1 MMKTWLSLI
10 GAAAFAL
17 AAGTAAAQDT
27 LRVGTEGAYPPYNAT
42 DASGQLVGF
51 EIDLANALCQR
62 VAMNCEIVQ
71 QDWDGMIPALM
82 NKRYDAIMAGMSV
95 TPERLQQ
102 IAFSK
107 PYSTTPA
114 WFVSAKDGVL
124 KDAETLDDV
133 RAALQGKA
141 VGVQRSTIHQNFLE
155 AKVLG
160 VDARLYDTQDDLNL
174 DLQNGRVDAGL
185 ADSLG
190 WDSFLKSPE
199 GQNFNHFGPSLTGKD
214 DPIFG
219 TGVGI
224 GLRQD
229 DTALKDKLDQ
239 ALDAMNADGSL
250 TALSVKWFGFD
261 TSIKPPAS

>member
-1 MMKTWLSLI
+1 MMKSWLSL
-10 GAAAFAL
+10 AAAAAL
-17 AAGTAAAQDT
+17 VMAAGTASAET

-42 DASGQLVGF
+42 DASGKLVGF
-51 EIDLANALCQR
+51 EIDLANELCKRTQ
-62 VAMNCEIVQ
+62 MTCEIIQ

-95 TPERLQQ
+95 TEERMKQ

-124 KDAETLDDV
+124 KDAKTLADIQ
-133 RAALQGKA
+133 AALKGKS

-155 AKVLG
+155 AKVPG
-160 VDARLYDTQDDLNL
+160 ADVRLYDTQDDLNL
-174 DLQNGRVDAGL
+174 DLQNGRIDAGL

-190 WDSFLKSPE
+190 WKDFLAGDAGKGYS
-199 GQNFNHFGPSLTGKD
+199 NFGPGLTGKD

-219 TGVGI
+219 LGVGI
-224 GLRQD
+224 GLRKE
-229 DTALKDKLDQ
+229 DTALKAKLDK
-239 ALDAMNADGSL
+239 ALDEVNADG
-250 TALSVKWFGFD
+250 TMTKLSVQWFGFD
-261 TSIKPPAS
+261 TSVK

>member
-1 MMKTWLSLI
+1 MKSWLSL
-10 GAAAFAL
+10 AAAAALAL
-17 AAGTAAAQDT
+17 AAGTASAET

-42 DASGQLVGF
+42 DASGKLVGF
-51 EIDLANALCQR
+51 EIDLANELCKRTQ
-62 VAMNCEIVQ
+62 MTCEIIQ

-95 TPERLQQ
+95 TQERLKQ

-124 KDAETLDDV
+124 KDAKTLADIQ
-133 RAALQGKA
+133 AALKGKS

-155 AKVLG
+155 AKVPG
-160 VDARLYDTQDDLNL
+160 AEVKLYDTQDDLNL
-174 DLQNGRVDAGL
+174 DLQNGRIDAGL

-190 WDSFLKSPE
+190 WKDFLASDAGKAYD
-199 GQNFNHFGPSLTGKD
+199 HFGPGLTGKD

-219 TGVGI
+219 LGVGI
-224 GLRQD
+224 GLRQE
-229 DTALKDKLDQ
+229 DTALKTKLDK
-239 ALDAMNADGSL
+239 ALDEVNADGTL
-250 TALSVKWFGFD
+250 TKLSVQWFGFD
-261 TSIKPPAS
+261 TSVK

>member
-1 MMKTWLSLI
+1 MMKSWLSL
-10 GAAAFAL
+10 AAAAALVL
-17 AAGTAAAQDT
+17 AAGTASAET

-42 DASGQLVGF
+42 DASGKLVGF
-51 EIDLANALCQR
+51 EIDLANELCKRTQ
-62 VAMNCEIVQ
+62 MTCEIIQ

-95 TPERLQQ
+95 TEERMKQ

-124 KDAETLDDV
+124 KDAKTLADIQ
-133 RAALQGKA
+133 AALKGKS

-155 AKVLG
+155 AKVPG
-160 VDARLYDTQDDLNL
+160 ADVKLYDTQDDLNL
-174 DLQNGRVDAGL
+174 DLQNGRIDAGL

-190 WDSFLKSPE
+190 WKDFLASDAGKAYD
-199 GQNFNHFGPSLTGKD
+199 HFGPGLTGKD

-219 TGVGI
+219 LGVGI
-224 GLRQD
+224 GLRKE
-229 DTALKDKLDQ
+229 DTALKTKLDK
-239 ALDAMNADGSL
+239 ALDEVTADG
-250 TALSVKWFGFD
+250 TMAKLSVQWFGFD
-261 TSIKPPAS
+261 TSVK

>member
-1 MMKTWLSLI
+1 MMKSWLSL
-10 GAAAFAL
+10 AAAAALVL
-17 AAGTAAAQDT
+17 AAGTASAET

-42 DASGQLVGF
+42 DASGKLVGF
-51 EIDLANALCQR
+51 EIDLANELCKRTQ
-62 VAMNCEIVQ
+62 MTCEIIQ

-95 TPERLQQ
+95 TEERMKQ

-124 KDAETLDDV
+124 KDAKTLDDIK
-133 RAALQGKA
+133 AALKGKS

-155 AKVLG
+155 AKVPG
-160 VDARLYDTQDDLNL
+160 VDVRLYDTQDDLNL
-174 DLQNGRVDAGL
+174 DLQNGRIDAGL

-190 WDSFLKSPE
+190 WKDFLAGDAGKAYS
-199 GQNFNHFGPSLTGKD
+199 NFGPGLTGKD

-219 TGVGI
+219 LGVGI
-224 GLRQD
+224 GLRKE
-229 DTALKDKLDQ
+229 DTALKAKLDK
-239 ALDAMNADGSL
+239 ALDEVNADG
-250 TALSVKWFGFD
+250 TMTKLSVQWFGFD
-261 TSIKPPAS
+261 TSVK

>member
-1 MMKTWLSLI
+1 MMKSWLSL
-10 GAAAFAL
+10 AAAAALAL
-17 AAGTAAAQDT
+17 AAGTASAET

-42 DASGQLVGF
+42 DASGKLVGF
-51 EIDLANALCQR
+51 EVDLANELCKRTQ
-62 VAMNCEIVQ
+62 MTCEIVQ
-71 QDWDGMIPALM
+71 QDWDGIIPALM

-95 TPERLQQ
+95 TEERMKQ

-124 KDAETLDDV
+124 KDAKTLDDIK
-133 RAALQGKA
+133 AALKGKS

-155 AKVLG
+155 AKVPG
-160 VDARLYDTQDDLNL
+160 AEARLYDTQDDLNL

-190 WDSFLKSPE
+190 WKDFLASDAGKAYD
-199 GQNFNHFGPSLTGKD
+199 HFGPGLTGKD

-219 TGVGI
+219 LGVGI
-224 GLRQD
+224 GLRQE
-229 DTALKDKLDQ
+229 DTALKAKLDK
-239 ALDAMNADGSL
+239 ALDEITADG
-250 TALSVKWFGFD
+250 TMAKLSVQWFGFD
-261 TSIKPPAS
+261 TSVK

>member
-1 MMKTWLSLI
+1 MMKSWLSL
-10 GAAAFAL
+10 AAAAALAL
-17 AAGTAAAQDT
+17 AAGTAWAET

-42 DASGQLVGF
+42 DASGKLVGF
-51 EIDLANALCQR
+51 EIDLANELCKRTQ
-62 VAMNCEIVQ
+62 MTCEIIQ

-95 TPERLQQ
+95 TEERLKQ

-124 KDAETLDDV
+124 KDAKTLADIQ
-133 RAALQGKA
+133 AALKGKS

-155 AKVLG
+155 AKVPG
-160 VDARLYDTQDDLNL
+160 AEVKLYDTQDDLNL
-174 DLQNGRVDAGL
+174 DLQNGRIDAGL

-190 WDSFLKSPE
+190 WKDFLASDAGKAYD
-199 GQNFNHFGPSLTGKD
+199 HFGPGLTGKD

-219 TGVGI
+219 LGVGI
-224 GLRQD
+224 GLRKE
-229 DTALKDKLDQ
+229 DTALKAKLDK
-239 ALDAMNADGSL
+239 ALDEVNADG
-250 TALSVKWFGFD
+250 TMTKLSVQWFGID
-261 TSIKPPAS
+261 TSIK

>member
-1 MMKTWLSLI
+1 MMKSWLSL
-10 GAAAFAL
+10 AAAAALVL
-17 AAGTAAAQDT
+17 AAGTASAET

-42 DASGQLVGF
+42 DASGKLVGF
-51 EIDLANALCQR
+51 EIDLANELCKRTQ
-62 VAMNCEIVQ
+62 MTCEIIQ

-95 TPERLQQ
+95 TEERLKQ

-124 KDAETLDDV
+124 KDAKTLADIQ
-133 RAALQGKA
+133 AALKGKS

-155 AKVLG
+155 AKVPG
-160 VDARLYDTQDDLNL
+160 AEVKLYDTQDDLNL
-174 DLQNGRVDAGL
+174 DLQNGRIDAGL

-190 WDSFLKSPE
+190 WKDFLASDGGK
-199 GQNFNHFGPSLTGKD
+199 GYDHFGPGLTGKD

-219 TGVGI
+219 LGVGI
-224 GLRQD
+224 GLRQE
-229 DTALKDKLDQ
+229 DTALKAKLDK
-239 ALDAMNADGSL
+239 ALDEVNADG
-250 TALSVKWFGFD
+250 TMTKLSVQWFGID
-261 TSIKPPAS
+261 TSIK